1 MKLNQLSD
9 QLQTKTIHLIA
20 IAKALELTE
29 LPTPHGGTPL
39 SPAQAEQVTAVFWY
53 MQERQMTEPTAAIA
67 QMKTAAS
74 AAGTEEVTV
83 SLRVSVADELRCRYP
98 EGTLSDC
105 ILRLL
110 GALQSLEQIY
120 PLCVQ
125 PTAIS
130 TPVQPTSQ
138 P

>member
-9 QLQTKTIHLIA
+9 QLHTKTIHLIT

-39 SPAQAEQVTAVFWY
+39 SPAQAEQVTAVFRY
-53 MQERQMTEPTAAIA
+53 MQERQMTEPKVAIA

-83 SLRVSVADELRCRYP
+83 SLRASVADELRCRYP

>member
-9 QLQTKTIHLIA
+9 QLQTKTIGLIA

-39 SPAQAEQVTAVFWY
+39 SPAQAEQVTAVFRY
-53 MQERQMTEPTAAIA
+53 MQERQMTEPKVAIA

-83 SLRVSVADELRCRYP
+83 SLRASVADELRCRYP

-110 GALQSLEQIY
+110 GALQSFEQIY

-125 PTAIS
+125 PTATR

>member
-1 MKLNQLSD
+1 MKINQLSD
-9 QLQTKTIHLIA
+9 QLQTKTIGLIA

-29 LPTPHGGTPL
+29 LPNPHGGASL
-39 SPAQAEQVTAVFWY
+39 SPAQAEQVTAVFRY
-53 MQERQMTEPTAAIA
+53 MQEHQMTDPKVAIA

-74 AAGTEEVTV
+74 AAPAEEVTV
-83 SLRVSVADELRCRYP
+83 SLRASVADELRCRYP

-110 GALQSLEQIY
+110 GALQSFEQIY

-125 PTAIS
+125 PTATR
-130 TPVQPTSQ
+130 TPVQPSSQ